1 MPENTTWS
9 AKIKR
14 SGFLQAPEYAGLWV
28 ESDAKNR
35 CAKFLRSRTFDLLMI
50 SR

>member
-1 MPENTTWS
+1 MPENMVWS

-14 SGFLQAPEYAGLWV
+14 SGFLQAPESTSRRV

-35 CAKFLRSRTFDLLMI
+35 CAKFLRS
-50 SR
+50 